1 MKTKVLL
8 VLRKDILLNKTFIN
22 LLISTTVLEPMF
34 VCIVL
39 VYMVRKTKEAIT
51 SSGWY
56 RTGDLG
62 RMRPSGHL
70 EIVGRIKDMISR
82 GGEKI
87 FPAEV
92 EAFLYTHPN
101 VSEVQVIGVPHPR
114 LGEEVLYDLGFA
126 NK

>member
-1 MKTKVLL
+1 MTKQS
-8 VLRKDILLNKTFIN
+8 
-22 LLISTTVLEPMF
+22 ST
-34 VCIVL
+34 IVSD
-39 VYMVRKTKEAIT
+39 RKTKESIT
-51 SSGWY
+51 PSGWY

-62 RMRPSGHL
+62 RMRPTGHL

-101 VSEVQVIGVPHPR
+101 VAEAYVIGAPDER
-114 LGEEVLYDLGFA
+114 LGEEVHIIFLLATNFS
-126 NK
+126 NKYNAYEDTYLCI